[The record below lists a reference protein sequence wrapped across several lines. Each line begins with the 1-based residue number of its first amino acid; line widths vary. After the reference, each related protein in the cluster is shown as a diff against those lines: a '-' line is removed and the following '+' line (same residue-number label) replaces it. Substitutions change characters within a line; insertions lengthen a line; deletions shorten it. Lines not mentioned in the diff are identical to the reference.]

1 MEEDKKEK
9 NKDKKKPKVR
19 KGFLSML
26 LFLIGWTLWFWVP
39 VTERIDL
46 DILKDSGTGVRIV
59 LITDLH
65 SCYYGKYQNWLIK
78 RIDKEKPDFIL
89 LAGDIFDDKLDDKNA
104 KILMEYLVEKYPCYY
119 VTGNH
124 EYWSRRADE
133 MKEYM
138 SSIGV
143 HVLAGD
149 CETVNV
155 NGSTLDI
162 CGVDDPYDLTEAEW
176 TQQIDTA
183 YAKTDESHVRILV
196 SHRPEKVEVYE
207 KYNFDLIVA
216 GHAHAGQIRIPFLN
230 RGVYAPDQGF
240 MAEYVNGTYTLSN
253 GSIMEVSRG
262 LGRECTLAPRYF
274 NHPEIVVIDLE

>member
-1 MEEDKKEK
+1 MEEEKKEK

-19 KGFLSML
+19 KGFLSVL

-78 RIDKEKPDFIL
+78 RIDKEKPDLIL
-89 LAGDIFDDKLDDKNA
+89 LAGDIFDDKLDDKNT

-196 SHRPEKVEVYE
+196 SHRPEKVDVYE

>member
-1 MEEDKKEK
+1 MEEEKKEK

-19 KGFLSML
+19 KGFLSVL

-78 RIDKEKPDFIL
+78 RIDKEKPDLIL
-89 LAGDIFDDKLDDKNA
+89 LAGDIFDDKLDDKNT

-149 CETVNV
+149 CEKVTV

-162 CGVDDPYDLTEAEW
+162 CGVDDPDDLTEAEW

-196 SHRPEKVEVYE
+196 SHRPEKVDVYE

>member
-1 MEEDKKEK
+1 MEEEKKEK

-19 KGFLSML
+19 KGFLSVL

-78 RIDKEKPDFIL
+78 RIDKEKPDLIL
-89 LAGDIFDDKLDDKNA
+89 LAGDIFDDKLDDKNT

-149 CETVNV
+149 CEKVTV

-196 SHRPEKVEVYE
+196 SHRPEKVDVYE

>member
-1 MEEDKKEK
+1 MEEEKKEK
-9 NKDKKKPKVR
+9 NKDNKKSKVR
-19 KGFLSML
+19 KGFLAVL

-78 RIDKEKPDFIL
+78 RIDKEKPDLIL
-89 LAGDIFDDKLDDKNA
+89 LAGDIFDDKLDDKNT

-196 SHRPEKVEVYE
+196 SHRPEKVDVYE
-207 KYNFDLIVA
+207 KYNFDMIVA

>member
-1 MEEDKKEK
+1 MEEEKKEK

-19 KGFLSML
+19 KGFLAVLM
-26 LFLIGWTLWFWVP
+26 FLIGWTLWFWVP

-78 RIDKEKPDFIL
+78 RIDKEKPDLIL
-89 LAGDIFDDKLDDKNA
+89 LAGDIFDDKLDDKNT

-196 SHRPEKVEVYE
+196 SHRPEKVDVYE

>member
-1 MEEDKKEK
+1 MEEEKKK
-9 NKDKKKPKVR
+9 KKKPKVR
-19 KGFLSML
+19 KGFIAVL
-26 LFLIGWTLWFWVP
+26 LFLIGWTLWSWVP
-39 VTERIDL
+39 VTERIAL
-46 DILKDSGTGVRIV
+46 NMLKDSGTGVRIV

-65 SCYYGKYQNWLIK
+65 SCYYGKNQNWLIK
-78 RIDKEKPDFIL
+78 RIDKEKPDLIL
-89 LAGDIFDDKLDDKNA
+89 LAGDIFDDQLKDDNT

-124 EYWSRRADE
+124 EYWSHRADE
-133 MKEYM
+133 MKDYM

-149 CETVNV
+149 CETIMI

-162 CGVDDPYDLTEAEW
+162 CGIDDPYDLSEAEW
-176 TQQIDTA
+176 IKQIDSA
-183 YAKTDESHVRILV
+183 YAKTDKSHVRILV
-196 SHRPEKVEVYE
+196 THRPEKVDTYE
-207 KYNFDLIVA
+207 KYDFDLIVA
-216 GHAHAGQIRIPFLN
+216 GHAHAGQIRIPFIN
-230 RGVYAPDQGF
+230 KGVYAPDQGF

-262 LGRECTLAPRYF
+262 LGRECTFAPRYF